1 MKFFVCQKHQQ
12 KHQLNLLASV
22 AVLLFFATAANGQ
35 ETPVAQQPS
44 APPPVKL
51 ISKEDRA
58 RVDSAKDIKA
68 RLRTTIELA
77 EGHLSDAEA
86 RTTQED
92 YDAASAALGKYRALI
107 EDALNSL
114 NLLSR
119 DHNKT
124 RDLYK
129 RLELALRAQGP
140 RLTAIRRTT
149 PLEYAVWVKELEEFA
164 RRGRT
169 DALNSF
175 YGNTVI
181 KDPQTRVDDK
191 RSKKQ
196 KDSPSPPEN

>member
-1 MKFFVCQKHQQ
+1 MKFFVYQ

-22 AVLLFFATAANGQ
+22 AVVLFFATAANGQ

>member
-1 MKFFVCQKHQQ
+1 M
-12 KHQLNLLASV
+12 
-22 AVLLFFATAANGQ
+22 
-35 ETPVAQQPS
+35 AQQPS

>member
-1 MKFFVCQKHQQ
+1 MKFFVYQ

-22 AVLLFFATAANGQ
+22 AVVLFFATAANGQ

-129 RLELALRAQGP
+129 RLVLALRAQGP